1 MPPKFAHRILETR
14 RFDLGTHTRVE
25 PEIDARSARSP
36 VEPVSSNYAP
46 IGAQVF
52 AIERRNHSKTGVYE
66 DLCVRV
72 PVDTTI
78 AVDKIKKAEKG
89 FKFERFDVFI
99 QLFGSSWGQPGSK
112 DKIEPEASRMD
123 GLSFDSAIPN
133 RSRCSRKQTQQ
144 IAAESPH
151 SCWVQ
156 SSFLPSE
163 IHRGVRNLSEFQT
176 FSLSSPLNGKPGFP
190 HSYAFRSSRR
200 RSVPISPGLESK
212 DSGALYPSKSPSKSS
227 SQSPVQNPAQNVR
240 TECGHVLW
248 PGRYSVTSNA
258 AHPLQYRLAVSCDD
272 CSSPQ
277 KPAGRGNEE
286 TAQ

>member
-1 MPPKFAHRILETR
+1 VAAGCRQSLHIEFSKPGDSIWVLTS
-14 RFDLGTHTRVE
+14 VE
-25 PEIDARSARSP
+25 PEIDARSAISP

-66 DLCVRV
+66 DFCVRV

-99 QLFGSSWGQPGSK
+99 QLFESSWGQQGSK

-123 GLSFDSAIPN
+123 DLSFDSASPN
-133 RSRCSRKQTQQ
+133 RSLCSPKETQQ
-144 IAAESPH
+144 IAAGPPH
-151 SCWVQ
+151 PCWVEFL
-156 SSFLPSE
+156 FLPSE
-163 IHRGVRNLSEFQT
+163 IHRGMRNLPEFQT
-176 FSLSSPLNGKPGFP
+176 FSLSSPLNGKPGLP
-190 HSYAFRSSRR
+190 RSYAFRSSRS
-200 RSVPISPGLESK
+200 RSVPISRGLESK
-212 DSGALYPSKSPSKSS
+212 DSGALYYPV
-227 SQSPVQNPAQNVR
+227 QNPVQNPAQNVH
-240 TECGHVLW
+240 TEGGHVLW
-248 PGRYSVTSNA
+248 PGRHSVTSNA
-258 AHPLQYRLAVSCDD
+258 AHRLQYGLAVSRDD

>member
-1 MPPKFAHRILETR
+1 M
-14 RFDLGTHTRVE
+14 
-25 PEIDARSARSP
+25 
-36 VEPVSSNYAP
+36 EPVSSYSAP

-78 AVDKIKKAEKG
+78 AADKIKKSEKG

-112 DKIEPEASRMD
+112 DKIEPEAARMV
-123 GLSFDSAIPN
+123 GLFFDSACPN
-133 RSRCSRKQTQQ
+133 RSLCSSQQTQP
-144 IAAESPH
+144 IAAEPPRPRWIRPSL
-151 SCWVQ
+151 
-156 SSFLPSE
+156 LPSG
-163 IHRGVRNLSEFQT
+163 IRCGIRNLPEFKS
-176 FSLSSPLNGKPGFP
+176 FSLSSPSNREPGF
-190 HSYAFRSSRR
+190 SRLYENPPR
-200 RSVPISPGLESK
+200 AEKIGSNLPEPESK
-212 DSGALYPSKSPSKSS
+212 DAGALYSALN
-227 SQSPVQNPAQNVR
+227 VQA
-240 TECGHVLW
+240 ECGYVLW

-258 AHPLQYRLAVSCDD
+258 AHRLQYRLAVSCDD